1 MKNFGNIMSDKIKIQ
16 FILKRRDSY
25 WNLKNSNPVVYSLSS
40 GLLNSALFVCNALN
54 TTKQIE
60 ADLVQ
65 VEDNNRIDREVTRF
79 KPDIV
84 IIEAFWV
91 VPEKFEI
98 LTKLHPTIKWIV
110 RNHSEIPFAAQ
121 EGIIMDWS
129 LRYLRYKNV
138 NIAVNSYRAFKDMS
152 ILINAAYPNSHK
164 RVIYL
169 PNMYT
174 LNGHRYSP
182 CKKENDYL
190 DVACFGAIRPLK
202 NQLLQ
207 AVSAIKFA
215 ENKHKKLRFH
225 INGGRVEGGS
235 VSENILKNLR
245 LLFEKLPSHELVE
258 HGWYPHNEFIDLLK
272 TMDIGLQVSF
282 SETYNIV
289 SADMVH
295 VGLPIVTSKESLWS
309 PCIVHADPTSSESII
324 RKMNIVWF
332 LRNTSLYQRLCH
344 RFLNKYSNES
354 LKAWLKAAK
363 NLIISK

>member
-1 MKNFGNIMSDKIKIQ
+1 MSDKIKVQ
-16 FILKRRDSY
+16 FILKHRESY
-25 WNLKNSNPVVYSLSS
+25 WNASIKSTSINNYSLSS
-40 GLLNSALFVCNALN
+40 GLLNSATFVCDALN
-54 TTKQIE
+54 TTKEIE
-60 ADLVQ
+60 AELVQ
-65 VEDNNRIDREVTRF
+65 VEDNNSIDRETTRF
-79 KPDIV
+79 KPDVV

-98 LTKLHPTIKWIV
+98 LTKLHPNITWIV

-129 LRYLRYKNV
+129 LRYLAYKNV
-138 NIAVNSYRAFKDMS
+138 NIAANSYRSFYDMS
-152 ILINAAYPNSHK
+152 ALVEAAYPLQNK
-164 RVIYL
+164 KVIYL

-174 LNGHRYSP
+174 LLGHESKLS
-182 CKKENDYL
+182 KKESEYL

-207 AVSAIKFA
+207 AVAAINFA
-215 ENKHKKLRFH
+215 KNKHKKLRFH

-235 VSENILKNLR
+235 ISENVLKNLR
-245 LLFEKLPSHELVE
+245 LLFNKLPAAELIE
-258 HGWYPHNEFIDLLK
+258 HGWYPHDEFLSLLK

-309 PCIVHADPTSSESII
+309 PCIVHADPTSSKDILKKI
-324 RKMNIVWF
+324 NIAWY
-332 LRNTSLYQRLCH
+332 LRNTGLYQKFCH
-344 RFLNKYSNES
+344 RFLNNYSKQS
-354 LKAWLKAAK
+354 LKDWLRALK
-363 NLIISK
+363 NHKS